1 MKAMRQANRRRDGF
15 TLIELMVTVALI
27 GILSSMAISGFRFY
41 QLRTKR
47 SEAASNLAALRTTQ
61 LAYFHESGGYIAAQP
76 SPGLGVP
83 GPDKQ
88 NWIAAGGRFATALDP
103 PGSGFDLIGWQPEG
117 PCYYDYD
124 TNAVNNG
131 PNGPY
136 FTAAAYGDTDGDGSM
151 SVWLYVQPDSAG
163 NTLPSWVLPAIQVP
177 FDPHTCAVHLNTVAQ
192 VPATGACGLPN
203 ADDY

>member
-1 MKAMRQANRRRDGF
+1 MNAMGQADRRRGGF

-27 GILSSMAISGFRFY
+27 GILSATAIAGFRSY

-47 SEAASNLAALRTTQ
+47 SEAALNLAAVRTTQ
-61 LAYFHESGGYIAAQP
+61 LAYFHEVGGFVPAPSSPAIA
-76 SPGLGVP
+76 VP

-88 NWIAAGGRFATALDP
+88 NWQAVGFSP
-103 PGSGFDLIGWQPEG
+103 VPGMGFDLLGWVPEG
-117 PCYYDYD
+117 QTYYDYD

-131 PNGPY
+131 PNGAY
-136 FTAAAYGDTDGDGSM
+136 FTAAAYGDTDGDGFM

-163 NTLPSWVLPAIQVP
+163 NTLPSQILGLQVP
-177 FDPHTCAVHLNTVAQ
+177 FNPHTCAPQLNTVAR
-192 VPATGACGLPN
+192 VPATGACGFPI